1 MDHTVTV
8 TGSGATLAVP
18 DTAVLQVGAG
28 HRAADLVTAL
38 EGMTS
43 TLDAMASVARAHTE
57 DRRISTTDLQVW
69 PAYDDQGQPA
79 GFEARHGLRITVPDL
94 PTAGRLLSALATA
107 VGDRLRV
114 DSVSLEVSERDEALT
129 AAREAAFADAR
140 ARAEHLAE
148 LGGLRL
154 GSLIQVVE
162 GGGGVIPRPM
172 ALAASARAAKDVSF
186 QAGEQALS
194 AELTVTWELVGAPG
208 EPRAV

>member
-28 HRAADLVTAL
+28 HRASDLVTAL
-38 EGMTS
+38 DGMTS
-43 TLDAMASVARAHTE
+43 TLDAMAAVARDHTE
-57 DRRISTTDLQVW
+57 ERHISSTDLQVW
-69 PAYDDQGQPA
+69 PAYDDQGRPD

-94 PTAGRLLSALATA
+94 ATAGWLVSALAAA

-114 DSVSLEVSERDEALT
+114 DAVTLEVADRGEALT

-140 ARAEHLAE
+140 ARAEHLAA

-154 GSLIQVVE
+154 GPLVQVVE
-162 GGGGVIPRPM
+162 GGMATPRPM
-172 ALAASARAAKDVSF
+172 VFAAAARAAKDVSF
-186 QAGEQALS
+186 QAGEQAVT
-194 AELTVTWELVGAPG
+194 ADLTVTWELVGAP
-208 EPRAV
+208 EAPRAI

>member
-28 HRAADLVTAL
+28 HRASDLVTAL
-38 EGMTS
+38 DGMTS
-43 TLDAMASVARAHTE
+43 TLDAMAAVARDHTE
-57 DRRISTTDLQVW
+57 ERHISSTDLQVW
-69 PAYDDQGQPA
+69 PAYDDQGRPD

-94 PTAGRLLSALATA
+94 ATAGRLVSALAAA

-114 DSVSLEVSERDEALT
+114 DAVTLEVADRAEALT

-140 ARAEHLAE
+140 ARAEHLAA

-154 GSLIQVVE
+154 GALVQVVE
-162 GGGGVIPRPM
+162 GGMATPRPM
-172 ALAASARAAKDVSF
+172 VFAAAARAAKDVSF
-186 QAGEQALS
+186 QAGEQAVT
-194 AELTVTWELVGAPG
+194 ADLTVTWELVGTPEG
-208 EPRAV
+208 PHAV